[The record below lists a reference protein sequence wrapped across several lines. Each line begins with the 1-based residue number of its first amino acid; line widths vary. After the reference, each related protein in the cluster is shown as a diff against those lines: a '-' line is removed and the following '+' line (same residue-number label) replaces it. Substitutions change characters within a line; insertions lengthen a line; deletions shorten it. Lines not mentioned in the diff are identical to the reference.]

1 MNTILKKIKEAG
13 NNLIS
18 WIVYWTP
25 IILAI
30 AIFILAAMMI
40 GNLIGK
46 HVWIVFAADL
56 VFLYLLW
63 IMLDISR
70 SRQMTIPKQIVILT
84 SLLLFLFIAFATLG
98 VAMVTE
104 QKVLINAFIF
114 PISCIAVFALYV
126 SKNKS
131 VSRWYLSSILVIQD
145 FFIEKI
151 TFYLHFI

>member
-1 MNTILKKIKEAG
+1 MNPILKKIKEAG

-98 VAMVTE
+98 VAMITE

-126 SKNKS
+126 SKNRS
-131 VSRWYLSSILVIQD
+131 VSR
-145 FFIEKI
+145 
-151 TFYLHFI
+151 